1 MKITSRFDMAGTAGI
16 LTFGLTDLAL
26 VEPGAGLVVEIDGRT
41 DLSTELAIVAGKPV
55 ELRVHTHLLN
65 DGPHTL
71 TVRAKRRFIGSE
83 QASIEF
89 SVENRSPLANQVSGL
104 LAKKGTPV
112 VFGGT
117 CDSSLYPY
125 DDADAVAWFDRPD
138 AQAHIDRLLA
148 AGDVTQTEAD
158 ALRRFVTEG
167 FMVLEGALDD
177 ELVDA
182 VNLEID
188 DAIER
193 RYQNYEYG
201 TSQRIEHLH
210 LHYPNMRKLWLD
222 RRHLRFADLIYN
234 GRARPCQTLTYVF
247 GSQQDAHQD
256 TVHLTPFP
264 AGYMCGIW
272 IALQDISA
280 DSGELIVYPGSH
292 REPRIYLRGSGCAK
306 VEFDWSEFGGK
317 VVPRYVEMAGRYE
330 PFTYRPK
337 KGTVLI
343 WHENLLHAG
352 SVRVDKTLPR
362 RSVVIHTF
370 ADGAI
375 GYYDSTGMAGSA
387 VPFSELAP
395 AS

>member
-1 MKITSRFDMAGTAGI
+1 MKITARSDTAATAGI
-16 LTFGLTDLAL
+16 LTFGLTGLTL
-26 VEPGAGLVVEIDGRT
+26 IEPGAVLTVEIDGRA
-41 DLSTELAIVAGKPV
+41 DLSTKLTAVADRPT
-55 ELRVHTHLLN
+55 EFHVHTHLLE

-71 TVRAKRRFIGSE
+71 TVRAKRRFISSE

-89 SVENRSPLANQVSGL
+89 NVENRSPLAKQVSRL
-104 LAKKGTPV
+104 LAKNGTSAIFSGP
-112 VFGGT
+112 

-125 DDADAVAWFDRPD
+125 DDENAAAWFDRPD

-158 ALRRFVTEG
+158 ALRRFVTDG
-167 FMVLEGALDD
+167 FMVLEGLLDD

-222 RRHLRFADLIYN
+222 RRHLRFADLVYS

-264 AGYMCGIW
+264 AGYMCGTW
-272 IALQDISA
+272 IALQDISEN
-280 DSGELIVYPGSH
+280 SGELIVYPGSH
-292 REPRIYLRGSGCAK
+292 REPRIYLRGPGCEK
-306 VEFDWSEFGGK
+306 VQSDWSDFGGK
-317 VVPRYVEMAGRYE
+317 VVPRFVEMAGRYA
-330 PFTYRPK
+330 PFIYRPK

-352 SVRVDKTLPR
+352 SVRLDKSLPR

-387 VPFSELAP
+387 VPFAELAP
-395 AS
+395 TC